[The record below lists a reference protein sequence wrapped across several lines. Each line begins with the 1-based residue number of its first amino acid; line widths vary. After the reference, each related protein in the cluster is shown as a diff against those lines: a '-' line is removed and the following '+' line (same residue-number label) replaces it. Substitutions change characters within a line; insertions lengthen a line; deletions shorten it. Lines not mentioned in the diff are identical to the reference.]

1 MLWIGD
7 MFKDIHEQMMMYS
20 ESPQLLNIQAR
31 VAFPAVAPHVP
42 AAIFV
47 LELFCIGH
55 LGNISLLLIEK
66 HHLELFFIGE
76 WQRSLSSSL

>member
-1 MLWIGD
+1 M
-7 MFKDIHEQMMMYS
+7 
-20 ESPQLLNIQAR
+20 
-31 VAFPAVAPHVP
+31 APHVP

-47 LELFCIGH
+47 LGLFCIGH

-76 WQRSLSSSL
+76 WQRSLSSSLQDTSASKEVQAVLAIFDT